1 MRMTERQAAKAYAEL
16 HTLCRISKLICESD
30 LRALGCR
37 SKAEMRR
44 LVRDFTAWDREEND
58 AAWLFTEEETEWAE
72 AGNDGRMRRRKELQ
86 WRVCVDWAH
95 RARR

>member
-1 MRMTERQAAKAYAEL
+1 MTERKRAAAFAEL
-16 HTLCRISKLICESD
+16 HALCRITKLVYESD

-44 LVRDFTAWDREEND
+44 LVRDFADWDREEND
-58 AAWLFTEEETEWAE
+58 AAWLFAEEEAEWTE
-72 AGNDGRMRRRKELQ
+72 AGKDGRTRRRRELQ